1 MANKNI
7 ISVCPDVEVKSTVL
21 HTGGG
26 CWVDYICLELTT
38 NNPDEP
44 EKLFVGLALTD
55 ETVMVSNW
63 QDTPGLIDDVND
75 QPGYSWGVADW
86 LFNDDPTDDEY
97 AFANHYI
104 FPMAPPASEQGI
116 EDFCEYNDKRKSRS
130 FIHELKVV
138 SPSEIYITLVDG
150 NAVVVN
156 AETFTFKPHTVEE
169 YFIFDGI
176 DDPDEMGLSDSQY
189 LYYKTNPELCD
200 YNRVYVEALA
210 DGDFHILVGNISNI
224 WANLQ
229 EAENDLVNIIYGG
242 R

>member
-7 ISVCPDVEVKSTVL
+7 ISVCPYVEVKSTVL

-63 QDTPGLIDDVND
+63 QDTPGVIDDVND
-75 QPGYSWGVADW
+75 KPGYSWGIADW

-97 AFANHYI
+97 AFANHYL
-104 FPMAPPASEQGI
+104 FPMAPPASKQGI
-116 EDFCEYNDKRKSRS
+116 KEFCEYNDRRKSRS

-150 NAVVVN
+150 NTVVVN
-156 AETFTFKPHTVEE
+156 AETFTFKPHAVEE

-176 DDPDEMGLSDSQY
+176 GEPDEVGNPGSDY
-189 LYYKTNPELCD
+189 IYYKTNPDLCFYD
-200 YNRVYVEALA
+200 RVYIEALA
-210 DGDFHILVGNISNI
+210 DGKYHVLIANYSDIFE
-224 WANLQ
+224 NLQ
-229 EAENDLVNIIYGG
+229 DAENRFHKFIYEG